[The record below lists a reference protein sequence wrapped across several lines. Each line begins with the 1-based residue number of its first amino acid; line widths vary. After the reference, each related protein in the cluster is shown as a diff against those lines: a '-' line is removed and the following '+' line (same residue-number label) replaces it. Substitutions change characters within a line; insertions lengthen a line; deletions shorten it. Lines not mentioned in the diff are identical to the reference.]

1 MTPKRR
7 PMVRNR
13 GSKKGLFAQLGL
25 RRSGRNKL
33 VVGLIVLSLVMLF
46 RSFKSSNEA
55 EEGGKGGTS
64 IALGMWYL
72 FYFFVCTPRTLLRT
86 RAKALFVLA
95 QKPATLQLRF
105 TFQSEWCCCM
115 CTSIISLPA
124 PSFNITATDL
134 FSHPCVLSTPLF
146 AHPLS
151 WLATFDGSRALVHR
165 CTGRLC

>member
-46 RSFKSSNEA
+46 RFFKSSNEA

-72 FYFFVCTPRTLLRT
+72 LYFFRVHTAHLAADTCQSALR
-86 RAKALFVLA
+86 AGPKACY
-95 QKPATLQLRF
+95 F
-105 TFQSEWCCCM
+105 TAA
-115 CTSIISLPA
+115 LY
-124 PSFNITATDL
+124 
-134 FSHPCVLSTPLF
+134 LS
-146 AHPLS
+146 
-151 WLATFDGSRALVHR
+151 V
-165 CTGRLC
+165 